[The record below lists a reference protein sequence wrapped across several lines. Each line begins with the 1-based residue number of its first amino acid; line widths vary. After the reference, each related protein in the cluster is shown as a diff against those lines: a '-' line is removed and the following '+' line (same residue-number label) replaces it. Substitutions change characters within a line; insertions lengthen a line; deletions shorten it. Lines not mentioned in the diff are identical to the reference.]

1 MVNAKQHSEAEL
13 LIFENYSHPSSTLS
27 SKNKKKNSKK
37 ICKKRSMSMKMNM
50 KTKNRSHGSDV
61 NIVHPD
67 MGIIIVNIRGLSIC

>member
-1 MVNAKQHSEAEL
+1 
-13 LIFENYSHPSSTLS
+13 
-27 SKNKKKNSKK
+27 
-37 ICKKRSMSMKMNM
+37 MSLKMNM